1 MNRAPNDNTTIYQN
15 FIFHRCVDE
24 EDKSLSIGVTET
36 LLSLFAF
43 IPAPILYGVI
53 MGKLIWIWYFKQKE
67 DKMNSVT

>member
-1 MNRAPNDNTTIYQN
+1 MIQPTLKNL
-15 FIFHRCVDE
+15 IFHRCVDE

-53 MGKLIWIWYFKQKE
+53 MGKLTRICSILSEME
-67 DKMNSVT
+67 DKMNSI